1 MWTIHKFVDSAMKKL
16 NNTKKI
22 REDLITFLAPHMAAC
37 STFCCTRGKTLPA
50 ENKHNESLVIVT
62 LWKFISP
69 MLNGYAATQTDLQSK
84 APVVGKNKHVNRK
97 YNTLSK

>member
-62 LWKFISP
+62 TEV
-69 MLNGYAATQTDLQSK
+69 YQSN
-84 APVVGKNKHVNRK
+84 AEWLCSHAN
-97 YNTLSK
+97 